1 MPIEGVDCMAGTD
14 AIWIEDRI
22 LELLCIRDF
31 VQIEWSLLLEVRS
44 KILDYL
50 LVLGRGE
57 SD

>member
-1 MPIEGVDCMAGTD
+1 MEGTD
-14 AIWIEDRI
+14 DIWIEDRI
-22 LELLCIRDF
+22 MDLLCIRDF